1 MKISLNTETEEIAEL
16 RAAVAIIEDA
26 IKRRENEGYREENNY
41 NIETNYEA
49 QNIEPKIEAKEEP
62 IAPQQPQH
70 VQQPLVAP
78 VEKLVRIPPPPV
90 DMSALSKSDRKI
102 ESKRMDQ
109 PPLRQPMQDNKAVV
123 RSIIQTLKD
132 RNRGGPIQMTDI
144 VNMARIKNI
153 GEEEARRLVN
163 DLQRASSI

>member
-26 IKRRENEGYREENNY
+26 IKRRENEGYREESAY
-41 NIETNYEA
+41 EPETNYEI
-49 QNIEPKIEAKEEP
+49 QNKEPRIEAKEEP
-62 IAPQQPQH
+62 IVSQ

-78 VEKLVRIPPPPV
+78 IEKPIRIPPPPV

-102 ESKRMDQ
+102 ESKRIEQ
-109 PPLRQPMQDNKAVV
+109 PPLRQPTQDNKAVV
-123 RSIIQTLKD
+123 RNIIQTLKD